1 MKSPFDDLQIDP
13 AEVCEF
19 FAVFARF
26 EYAMKATRYCGGD
39 RYGNAMPDW
48 RSLKADLGGPIGGMQ
63 IPATD
68 EAMAYLLADPPQVQK
83 VVDRRPVFQTVP
95 LDGDTSGAKA
105 IEAAKR
111 VRNNLF
117 HGGKH
122 TPHSPPER
130 DTRLLRAASVI
141 LDACLIADP
150 ALNAEFEHQL
160 V

>member
-19 FAVFARF
+19 FSVFARF
-26 EYAMKATRYCGGD
+26 EYAMKATRYCDSD

-48 RSLKADLGGPIGGMQ
+48 RSLEADLGGLIGELQ
-63 IPATD
+63 VPVID
-68 EAMAYLLADPPQVQK
+68 EAIAYLLDEPPQVQK
-83 VVDRRPVFQTVP
+83 VVDRHPQFQAVP
-95 LDGDTSGAKA
+95 LDGETSGAKA